1 LQKRSV
7 RDLSARP
14 VTGFT
19 FKDDRTTLLCIH
31 LCQGT
36 VESTNQSGLRLGV
49 LSDSESDRR
58 GQVIESDCAYW

>member
-1 LQKRSV
+1 M

-31 LCQGT
+31 LCQRIA
-36 VESTNQSGLRLGV
+36 LRLSHPIEELEAW
-49 LSDSESDRR
+49 LS
-58 GQVIESDCAYW
+58 QVKRLVSQR